1 MDWTQL
7 LAPVRFCGDIQ
18 QVLSCDEFQRVAEE
32 GRSQFHKDYD
42 RIIFSQP
49 LRRLA
54 RKTQVHPL
62 SLNDNVHTR
71 LTHSL
76 EVASVG
82 RSLGQRLGDYLVSQK
97 LLPQGLE
104 AEDLGIIVQ
113 SACLAHDIGNPPFG
127 HTGEDCIRD
136 WFSQHQEHSILSV
149 IDNET
154 ELFDLL
160 WFDGNAQGFRIVT
173 QLEKH
178 WFRGGLRLTIPTLG
192 TLLKYP
198 WLSTNAI
205 KPGKFSCFAAEH
217 VLLERLATS
226 LGMPM
231 NNGRWCRHPLAHLVE
246 AADDICYLILDLE
259 DAVELGIITW
269 DDFSQLFKLVVDP
282 SDLKAVSQGIQPM
295 KTRLA
300 LLRGY
305 AMDRIIDQFVQ
316 TFIHNHDQ
324 ILNGELVNPLIEL
337 IEDAGVVGFLKAARA
352 FAQDIVF
359 RNRDKT
365 GVEIG
370 AYAALETLLSAFV
383 GAGHSLCVRGYDR
396 MSKRDTTLIEMMG
409 NCQPSEQLSA
419 YQIYLRVLDFISGM
433 TDQYAARLA
442 NQIRGIF

>member
-1 MDWTQL
+1 MEWDQL
-7 LAPVRFCGDIQ
+7 LAPRRFVVQ
-18 QVLSCDEFQRVAEE
+18 KSSAEE

-42 RIIFSQP
+42 RLVFSQP

-82 RSLGQRLGDYLVSQK
+82 RSLGQRLGQYLQGRGV
-97 LLPQGLE
+97 LPARVE
-104 AEDLGIIVQ
+104 AEDLGVIVQ
-113 SACLAHDIGNPPFG
+113 AACLAHDIGNPPFG

-136 WFSQHQEHSILSV
+136 WFAQHQDHRVMSLIGNDDEMQ
-149 IDNET
+149 
-154 ELFDLL
+154 DLL

-178 WFRGGLRLTIPTLG
+178 WFTGGLRLTMPTLG

-198 WLSTNAI
+198 WFSSHAI
-205 KPGKFSCFAAEH
+205 KPGKFSCFRAEAH
-217 VLLERLATS
+217 LLQQLTS
-226 LGMPM
+226 QLGMPKQ
-231 NNGRWCRHPLAHLVE
+231 GERWARHPLAHLVE

-259 DAVELGIITW
+259 DAVDLGIMHW
-269 DDFSQLFKLVVDP
+269 ADFLELFKSIVEP
-282 SDLKAVSQGIQPM
+282 SELKNITQSIQPM
-295 KTRLA
+295 RTRMA
-300 LLRGY
+300 LLRGF
-305 AMDRIIDQFVQ
+305 AMDRIMAE
-316 TFIHNHDQ
+316 FIQAFIQHYDE
-324 ILNGELVNPLIEL
+324 ILTGELHSPLISL
-337 IEDAGVVGFLKAARA
+337 IEDPSVLFFLKAARA

-370 AYAALETLLSAFV
+370 AYAALETLMTAFI
-383 GAGHSLCVRGYDR
+383 GAGHALCELGFNGLSR
-396 MSKRDTTLIEMMG
+396 RDKTLIEMMG
-409 NCQPSEQLSA
+409 SCQPHEQLSA
-419 YQIYLRVLDFISGM
+419 YMVYLRVLDFISGM

>member
-1 MDWTQL
+1 MEWSELLSPVRFDPDRQSRMAQGQL
-7 LAPVRFCGDIQ
+7 LAEQ
-18 QVLSCDEFQRVAEE
+18 

-82 RSLGQRLGDYLVSQK
+82 RSLGQRLGDYLLQQG
-97 LLPQGLE
+97 LLPKSLGP
-104 AEDLGIIVQ
+104 EDIGIVVQ

-136 WFSQHQEHSILSV
+136 WFARRQNHQILSP
-149 IDNET
+149 IADDT
-154 ELFDLL
+154 EMSDLL

-198 WLSTNAI
+198 WLSTNTI
-205 KPGKFSCFAAEH
+205 KSGKFSCFSAESH
-217 VLLERLATS
+217 LLQSLADQ
-226 LGMPM
+226 LGMPKQH
-231 NNGRWCRHPLAHLVE
+231 NRWARHPLAHLVE

-269 DDFSQLFKLVVDP
+269 MDFSDLFRSVVHE
-282 SDLKAVSQGIQPM
+282 SDLKKVNQGIQPM

-300 LLRGY
+300 LMRGY
-305 AMDRIIDQFVQ
+305 AMDRIIHQFVQ
-316 TFIHNHDQ
+316 TFIQNHDA
-324 ILNGELVNPLIEL
+324 ILDGTLVDPLICL
-337 IEDAGVVGFLKAARA
+337 VGDSGVQQFLKAARA

-370 AYAALETLLSAFV
+370 AYAALETLLTAFV
-383 GAGHSLCVRGYDR
+383 GAGYALCTHGSDG
-396 MSKRDTTLIEMMG
+396 MSKRDLTLIEMMG
-409 NCQPSEQLSA
+409 NCQPHEQLSG
-419 YQIYLRVLDFISGM
+419 YQVYLRVLDYISGM

>member
-1 MDWTQL
+1 MDWSQL
-7 LAPVRFCGDIQ
+7 LTPRRFMGEPGAAQTDDLNLI
-18 QVLSCDEFQRVAEE
+18 AEA

-42 RIIFSQP
+42 RLIFSQP

-82 RSLGQRLGDYLVSQK
+82 RSLGQRLGDYLSEQGH
-97 LLPQGLE
+97 LPAFVE
-104 AEDLGIIVQ
+104 PEDIGIIVQ
-113 SACLAHDIGNPPFG
+113 AACLAHDIGNPPFG
-127 HTGEDCIRD
+127 HSGEDCIRD
-136 WFSQHQEHSILSV
+136 WFNERLHSPIVDV
-149 IDNET
+149 IDSDSEVS
-154 ELFDLL
+154 DLL

-178 WFRGGLRLTIPTLG
+178 WYRGGLRLTVPTLG

-198 WLSTNAI
+198 WLSTVAE
-205 KPGKFSCFAAEH
+205 KPGKFSCFAAESTTLNH
-217 VLLERLATS
+217 IATS

-231 NNGRWCRHPLAHLVE
+231 VNGRYARHPLAHLVE

-259 DAVELGIITW
+259 DAVELGIIGW
-269 DDFSQLFKLVVDP
+269 DDFRTLFEPVVDP
-282 SDLKAVSQGIQPM
+282 SDLKKVTQGIQPM

-305 AMDRIIDQFVQ
+305 AMDRIMAGFVDA
-316 TFIHNHDQ
+316 FCRNHDA
-324 ILNGELVNPLIEL
+324 ILAGQLQEPLMNLVS
-337 IEDAGVVGFLKAARA
+337 DSGVRHFMKSVRS

-359 RNRDKT
+359 RNKDKK

-370 AYAALETLLSAFV
+370 AYATLDTLLTAFV
-383 GAGHSLCVRGYDR
+383 QAGYALYSNGFDG
-396 MSKRDTTLIEMMG
+396 MSKRDSSLIEMMG
-409 NCQPSEQLSA
+409 NCQPHEQLSA
-419 YQIYLRVLDFISGM
+419 YHIYLRVLDFISGM

>member
-1 MDWTQL
+1 MEWAQL
-7 LAPVRFCGDIQ
+7 LAPVRFCGEV
-18 QVLSCDEFQRVAEE
+18 QVESSLPDSYGVAEQ

-82 RSLGQRLGDYLVSQK
+82 RSLGQRLGDYLVSQR
-97 LLPQGLE
+97 LLPGGLE
-104 AEDLGIIVQ
+104 AEDLGLIVQ

-136 WFSQHQEHSILSV
+136 WFSQHQEHAILSV
-149 IDNET
+149 IKNDV
-154 ELFDLL
+154 ELSDLL

-178 WFRGGLRLTIPTLG
+178 WFRGGLRLTTPTLG

-198 WLSTNAI
+198 WLSTHAV
-205 KPGKFSCFAAEH
+205 KPGKFSCFFAEYP
-217 VLLERLATS
+217 LLEQLATS
-226 LGMPM
+226 LGMPQTD
-231 NNGRWCRHPLAHLVE
+231 GRWCRHPLAHLVE

-259 DAVELGIITW
+259 DAVELGIMTW
-269 DDFSQLFKLVVDP
+269 DDFSHLFKAVVDTE
-282 SDLKAVSQGIQPM
+282 DLKKVSQGIQPM

-305 AMDRIIDQFVQ
+305 AMDRIIEQFVQ
-316 TFIHNHDQ
+316 TFIHHHDN
-324 ILNGELVNPLIEL
+324 ILNGRLTTPLIDL
-337 IEDAGVVGFLKAARA
+337 IDDSGVQNFLRTARA

-383 GAGHSLCVRGYDR
+383 GAGHALCLHGYDG
-396 MSKRDTTLIEMMG
+396 MTKRDATLIEMMG
-409 NCQPSEQLSA
+409 NCQPHEQLSA